1 MGFSPF
7 LIPFI
12 FLLLT
17 IFTISRFCHRY
28 KMSAAATP
36 TLQEDQVA
44 ALAEEAAAAV
54 RAAMEDARRR
64 PGGNA
69 AHPNPAYGGFV
80 QTDSA
85 FPPATERSKIVRINR
100 QLNSAAEVLG
110 DAGGET
116 AFSSLENFH
125 SIRDG
130 RTHRSVLVEN
140 MSDFAIT
147 TASFRP
153 DTWRCI
159 SCSSPHPI
167 LPRKRNFEQWGGGRA
182 VIILSDQSMPA
193 LLPTENSSC
202 PAILRVEGGTLQE
215 LCNHFCKI
223 LGDFALPPGSI
234 ILFSSLS
241 HMHNEG
247 LADYTGECINAVR
260 RFNSMFKGKI
270 TTLPIAPTPLCGIPD
285 PDSVRSLFDFTLW
298 LDSTPNYCLSRY
310 NQAIRDCISSSS
322 AEGSGVSHHP
332 SRLHLPISTDDF
344 PKKRFE
350 RQGRTDFPGSI
361 PALSD
366 AAEPALI
373 YTLLT
378 ELSSKFKLELDSE
391 PALSR
396 GLTISPTVPKAASEL
411 PALFIGGSNADRLA
425 NAAAN
430 VGVIPDTVTEGGWI
444 LNTTSVT
451 TVLPQIEAYCL
462 TLPAD
467 APVIIYCLDNSS
479 FSQADADGVITPIA
493 KLADNKFHVVGEI
506 IVAHEITMAAA
517 VANLKRILAVCGGRK
532 VYIITPL
539 LRYIN
544 EFCCGEQTHCTHRFI
559 QDSATKLLADLGR
572 LHRFIESRLS
582 SFATC
587 EVIPA
592 GDLLAAK
599 HGASSSEILA
609 AYSCWG
615 AVHGSGA
622 AYTRMALTL
631 VDKVLSGSFKKPLP
645 PPQPAEGKRKRSE
658 SGSSSGSHRSSG
670 SSSRHSGGDHPPVF
684 TRGGSRGGGR
694 GSFPAHF
701 SKRDSTSGSGSR
713 YDKYDPRRS
722 SGDRGGYSKSGRG
735 GGNAGRFASGSGGGG
750 GNYGRY

>member
-1 MGFSPF
+1 
-7 LIPFI
+7 
-12 FLLLT
+12 
-17 IFTISRFCHRY
+17 
-28 KMSAAATP
+28 
-36 TLQEDQVA
+36 
-44 ALAEEAAAAV
+44 
-54 RAAMEDARRR
+54 
-64 PGGNA
+64 
-69 AHPNPAYGGFV
+69 
-80 QTDSA
+80 
-85 FPPATERSKIVRINR
+85 
-100 QLNSAAEVLG
+100 
-110 DAGGET
+110 
-116 AFSSLENFH
+116 
-125 SIRDG
+125 
-130 RTHRSVLVEN
+130 
-140 MSDFAIT
+140 
-147 TASFRP
+147 
-153 DTWRCI
+153 
-159 SCSSPHPI
+159 
-167 LPRKRNFEQWGGGRA
+167 
-182 VIILSDQSMPA
+182 
-193 LLPTENSSC
+193 
-202 PAILRVEGGTLQE
+202 
-215 LCNHFCKI
+215 
-223 LGDFALPPGSI
+223 
-234 ILFSSLS
+234 
-241 HMHNEG
+241 MHTEG
-247 LADYTGECINAVR
+247 LADYTGECINVVR

-310 NQAIRDCISSSS
+310 NQAIRDCITSSS
-322 AEGSGVSHHP
+322 AEGSGVTHYP

-373 YTLLT
+373 FTLLT

-396 GLTISPTVPKAASEL
+396 GLTISPNLPKAASEL

-430 VGVIPDTVTEGGWI
+430 VGVIPDTVTEGGWL
-444 LNTTSVT
+444 LNMTSVT

-462 TLPAD
+462 TLPAE

-544 EFCCGEQTHCTHRFI
+544 EFCCGEQAHCTHRLI
-559 QDSATKLLADLGR
+559 PDSATKLLTDLGR

-582 SFATC
+582 SFPLC

-599 HGASSSEILA
+599 HGASTDEILA

-631 VDKVLSGSFKKPLP
+631 VDKVLTGNFKKPLP
-645 PPQPAEGKRKRSE
+645 PPLPTDGGGKRKRSE
-658 SGSSSGSHRSSG
+658 SGSSSGSLRSG
-670 SSSRHSGGDHPPVF
+670 PSSSRNSGKDFLPSF
-684 TRGGSRGGGR
+684 TRGGSRGGAHGGGGR
-694 GSFPAHF
+694 GAGGRSRYPDLHNKKFSSSGYDPSYTGGDTRFPGGG
-701 SKRDSTSGSGSR
+701 RSGSASSSGGYGSR
-713 YDKYDPRRS
+713 Y
-722 SGDRGGYSKSGRG
+722 G
-735 GGNAGRFASGSGGGG
+735 AGSGSGGGG
-750 GNYGRY
+750 RYSRN